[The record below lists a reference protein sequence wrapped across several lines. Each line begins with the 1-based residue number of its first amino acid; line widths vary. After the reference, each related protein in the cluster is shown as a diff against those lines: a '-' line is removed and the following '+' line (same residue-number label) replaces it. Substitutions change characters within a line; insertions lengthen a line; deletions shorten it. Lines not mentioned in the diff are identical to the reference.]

1 MSRRVGHREI
11 DDIGSL
17 QHIGFLMAGTEHIT
31 IDCIE
36 VPSRPLRSSVVKLL
50 DVERRRNA
58 LNQMNW
64 DLERQAL
71 EVVSKLEQHTLFL
84 FAWTGGIS
92 IYLTTSIP
100 SAMAFAMS
108 ILLMC
113 LFLADSFIHIGMAK
127 SRITKMNVL
136 IMNLMRSYK
145 YLREETRNLMEFDR
159 SKKGRLANVV
169 DNSEGPVMDMD
180 SFIARTKTICDDAT
194 DFSDFEKAHHKMI
207 DVSWGIGGIFI
218 PVVLFMSFCNYYY
231 GQDASSPDKLS
242 FAV

>member
-1 MSRRVGHREI
+1 
-11 DDIGSL
+11 
-17 QHIGFLMAGTEHIT
+17 
-31 IDCIE
+31 
-36 VPSRPLRSSVVKLL
+36 
-50 DVERRRNA
+50 
-58 LNQMNW
+58 MNW

-159 SKKGRLANVV
+159 SKKARLRLANIV

-207 DVSWGIGGIFI
+207 DVSWGIGG
-218 PVVLFMSFCNYYY
+218 
-231 GQDASSPDKLS
+231 QDSSTPDKLS
-242 FAV
+242 FAVLDVQDEI